1 MEGGPPIF
9 SPGFTRPNLLY
20 GLPNS
25 RLQDFHLLRCAIPS
39 ASLADWFV
47 RFRSPLLTES
57 LLLSFPPPTE
67 MFQFS
72 GFASFTY
79 SFSKRYPCG
88 WVAPFGD
95 LRINTWLPVPL
106 SFSQAP
112 ASFIASRRQDIRHV
126 PLLSVTSTIRRDR
139 FQSFDLWQPRHRMT
153 ISIDDF
159 SRIVAKPRVSL
170 RFDLAFASPPLRS
183 SRGE

>member
-20 GLPNS
+20 GLPDS
-25 RLQDFHLLRCAIPS
+25 RLQGFHLLRRAIPS
-39 ASLADWFV
+39 ASLADRFV

-79 SFSKRYPCG
+79 AFSKRYPCG

-95 LRINTWLPVPL
+95 LRIDTWLPVPL

-112 ASFIASRRQDIRHV
+112 ASFIASLRQDIRHV
-126 PLLSVTSTIRRDR
+126 PLLSVTSTKRRDHL
-139 FQSFDLWQPRHRMT
+139 SVDPAPA
-153 ISIDDF
+153 DDSPWRLLKDCRQAPHF
-159 SRIVAKPRVSL
+159 NLAPARLSPCLRSVSL
-170 RFDLAFASPPLRS
+170 R
-183 SRGE
+183 GE